1 MHISNLAAQTGA
13 TLFLQLNAPP
23 YYPPRPAP
31 PAVWVYNKTENLSP
45 AALSVSGASFTHL
58 ISELSPVEDATLRSH
73 WKVAGVV
80 AGFDRW
86 AVDWVLI
93 KGNKGG
99 LLRRITE
106 VLWMEKTDK
115 LWILERK

>member
-23 YYPPRPAP
+23 YYPTSHAP
-31 PAVWVYNKTENLSP
+31 STAWVYNKTENLTP
-45 AALSVSGASFTHL
+45 AALSLPTAPFTHL
-58 ISELSPVEDATLRSH
+58 ISEVSPADDPILRSH

-86 AVDWVLI
+86 TVDWVLI
-93 KGNKGG
+93 KGDKAG
-99 LLRRITE
+99 LLRRVTE
-106 VLWMEKTDK
+106 VLRMEKSDK